1 MPQLQLPV
9 FPVGTTGINPELAFE
24 RREDPVVHFNGHLP
38 VFTHTTKAPASF
50 RFFTTQLI
58 ANGPASQG
66 EIVKAFGVPLTT
78 VKRCCRLYRERGAS
92 AFFKPPARRQ
102 GHRLTPEKLAKAQA
116 LLDEGRTVPAIS
128 AQLGIL
134 ASTLHKAID
143 GGRLKQFKKRL
154 WPAGRAWRSRQH
166 QEPAIARRPWA
177 WPRRVGRSGCWL
189 PWRGYRW
196 RRFVLKR

>member
-9 FPVGTTGINPELAFE
+9 FPVGTSAITPELAFE
-24 RREDPVVHFNGHLP
+24 RREEQVVYFNGHLP
-38 VFTHTTKAPASF
+38 VFTHTTQDIASF

-58 ANGPASQG
+58 VNGTASQG

-102 GHRLTPEKLAKAQA
+102 GHRLTPEKLAEVQV
-116 LLDEGRTVPAIS
+116 LLDEGKTVPAIS

-134 ASTLHKAID
+134 TSTLHKAID
-143 GGRLKQFKKRL
+143 DGRLKQLKKKQTLTR
-154 WPAGRAWRSRQH
+154 RAS
-166 QEPAIARRPWA
+166 PP
-177 WPRRVGRSGCWL
+177 
-189 PWRGYRW
+189 
-196 RRFVLKR
+196 